1 MLKISHGFSSL
12 GVDILVEDP
21 DFVHIFTGV
30 THMFVKLYPLS
41 ATKDSYMGR
50 WSLFLGKAGEIASV
64 LCQFRKSV
72 ESVMPTMPGFLGFT
86 SVSARIV
93 LFRHAECR
101 AFLSLIFSP
110 PL

>member
-41 ATKDSYMGR
+41 ATKHSYMGR

-64 LCQFRKSV
+64 LCQFQKSV
-72 ESVMPTMPGFLGFT
+72 ETVMPTMPVSLGSRQFLQGSSFFGML
-86 SVSARIV
+86 SVGN
-93 LFRHAECR
+93 FFH
-101 AFLSLIFSP
+101 
-110 PL
+110 